1 MNKLPSVL
9 ALAAALV
16 LASVLAAFAPPAL
29 AAGPRHGVI
38 TDLQPIEN
46 RGEDESEVTQKKRKF
61 GSLVGGLA
69 GLGAFASGKARDPV
83 TSSIAQ
89 HGAQIGE
96 ETAARVGSQGPT
108 TRYMVKVKL
117 DSGKTLSITQLREQ
131 VGALKVGSRVRVE
144 GKGDEALVYGE

>member
-38 TDLQPIEN
+38 TDLQPI
-46 RGEDESEVTQKKRKF
+46 
-61 GSLVGGLA
+61 
-69 GLGAFASGKARDPV
+69 DPV